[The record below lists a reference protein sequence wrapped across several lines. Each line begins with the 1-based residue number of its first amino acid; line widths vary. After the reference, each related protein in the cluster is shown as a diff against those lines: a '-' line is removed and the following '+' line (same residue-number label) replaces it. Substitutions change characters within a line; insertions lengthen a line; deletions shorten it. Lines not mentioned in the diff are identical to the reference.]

1 MNYWSSF
8 ESATANAQSSSV
20 QGDGSEE
27 VFELELRERDLAHHL
42 MVATPRAQMHRY
54 VLTTEQKGT
63 TAETR
68 IRRLKQNIFR
78 LETLLNGNSV
88 AFPQDVTAF
97 HVRQTNMNGNSVA
110 FPQDVTAFHVRQ
122 TNMMNPSPVVTLS
135 SPHPVAQPE
144 PLQCIHNPKKRKII
158 GDSGIV
164 ESIEEHAEHEA
175 KRKVICSPTS
185 RLLPPS

>member
-1 MNYWSSF
+1 MCRSPF
-8 ESATANAQSSSV
+8 ESSTAHAQSSSV

-78 LETLLNGNSV
+78 LEELLKHGNLV
-88 AFPQDVTAF
+88 ACPQHLTAF
-97 HVRQTNMNGNSVA
+97 DVRQPNMNQRPAVA
-110 FPQDVTAFHVRQ
+110 
-122 TNMMNPSPVVTLS
+122 LS
-135 SPHPVAQPE
+135 SPPPVAQPDH
-144 PLQCIHNPKKRKII
+144 LQFIHNPKKRRII
-158 GDSGIV
+158 GDSGIL
-164 ESIEEHAEHEA
+164 ESMEEHAEQEV

-185 RLLPPS
+185 RLLPPF

>member
-97 HVRQTNMNGNSVA
+97 HVRQTNM
-110 FPQDVTAFHVRQ
+110 
-122 TNMMNPSPVVTLS
+122 MNPSPVVTLS